1 MTMALWVSVLGAILK
16 EFMGIYLDTQGSGE
30 GNMLTEGGN
39 KKEKLKEKKK
49 KTQSK

>member
-1 MTMALWVSVLGAILK
+1 MILMLL
-16 EFMGIYLDTQGSGE
+16 FY
-30 GNMLTEGGN
+30 NMLGDHGGN